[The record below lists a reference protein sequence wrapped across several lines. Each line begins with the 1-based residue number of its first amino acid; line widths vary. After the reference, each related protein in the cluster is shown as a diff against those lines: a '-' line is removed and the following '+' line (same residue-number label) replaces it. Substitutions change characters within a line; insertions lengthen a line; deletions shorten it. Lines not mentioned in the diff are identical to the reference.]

1 MTNNLFDNF
10 VREKLSNY
18 SSPVSDNMW
27 NRINAKEKK
36 RKPFFF
42 LTTKN
47 IVTTV
52 ATVAL
57 LVTILY
63 SLKPSSNSITSQNNN
78 QKLENNNVD
87 VTISNNSTEKSIQ
100 NNNVEII
107 PEQKITSTAKN
118 NTTNN
123 INSPVL
129 NPTSTFVQ
137 PNSNFKK
144 EKKSSIN
151 NLEFQTNELINSELE
166 TNMNFEKMNLSTYS
180 LKNFN
185 KSFAK
190 NALLSKDAFYNSIDD
205 CPSVRGVFK
214 NDLYF
219 EIYGS
224 PDYVQKMTNSGIA
237 GSLNYLKKKDSSE
250 NTMGSYTAGV
260 RLSKTLGE
268 HFVLKSGI
276 QYSQVNEKFKYSN
289 ENEIR
294 FITVVT
300 IRTIIRSPGDTLIIR
315 DTSLMQQQGTRVK
328 TTYNKYRSL
337 DIPLIIGYE
346 WGGEK
351 IRVSVNAG
359 IILNLR
365 SWQQGETLDT
375 SFVPATFNSNAGIK
389 YKQNIG
395 LSIYAG
401 ISVMKK
407 IGKNT
412 ELFFEPFIKKNL
424 GNMTE
429 ANSVFQQKFNTTGIS
444 IGLRY
449 KLKGFGQ
456 QYQGK

>member
-1 MTNNLFDNF
+1 MTNHLFDNF
-10 VREKLSNY
+10 VKEKLENF
-18 SSPVSDNMW
+18 SSHVPDNMW
-27 NRINAKEKK
+27 SRIQANEKK

-42 LTTKN
+42 WTTKN
-47 IVTTV
+47 IITLV

-57 LVTILY
+57 LGTIIY
-63 SLKPSSNSITSQNNN
+63 SINTSSDLIATKTTHQNSGKENITNTTLNHSSSKTVQDNN
-78 QKLENNNVD
+78 
-87 VTISNNSTEKSIQ
+87 IA
-100 NNNVEII
+100 II
-107 PEQKITSTAKN
+107 PEEKTLSTENNITTS
-118 NTTNN
+118 N

-129 NPTSTFVQ
+129 HSTSKFFQ
-137 PNSNFKK
+137 PKSNFKK
-144 EKKSSIN
+144 ESN
-151 NLEFQTNELINSELE
+151 YLLNNSELQITQPNSDE
-166 TNMNFEKMNLSTYS
+166 LESSMNFKKMNLSTYS

-185 KSFAK
+185 KSFAE
-190 NALLSKDAFYNSIDD
+190 NFLLSKNVFYNSIDD
-205 CPSVRGVFK
+205 CPSVRGIFK
-214 NDLYF
+214 NDLYL
-219 EIYGS
+219 EVYGS
-224 PDYVQKMTNSGIA
+224 PDYVQKMSNSGIT

-250 NTMGSYTAGV
+250 NIMGSYTAGV

-268 HFVLKSGI
+268 HFVVKSGI
-276 QYSQVNEKFKYSN
+276 QYSQVNEKFNYTN

-315 DTSLMQQQGTRVK
+315 DTSLVQQQGTRVK

-337 DIPLIIGYE
+337 DIPLILGYE

-351 IRVSVNAG
+351 LRVSVNAG
-359 IILNLR
+359 IILNLQ

-375 SFVPATFNSNAGIK
+375 NYIPAAFNSKAGMNFK
-389 YKQNIG
+389 RNIG

-401 ISVMKK
+401 LSVIKK
-407 IGKNT
+407 VGKNS
-412 ELFFEPFIKKNL
+412 ELFFEPYFRKNL

-429 ANSVFQQKFNTTGIS
+429 STSVFQQKFNTTGIS